1 MTDQKH
7 GCRKLVLLPI
17 MKRIPLGPVAV
28 DLIDFPS
35 LRAALRAAIIDNTP
49 SQIVTLNALMF
60 NLALHDDALAGI
72 IKRAALIV
80 PESSGICWAISFLS
94 GAKTLRLPGIDLL
107 HDLCRQA
114 VVEGWRIYLLGAQ
127 PGIAEKAAEELQRL
141 YPGLT
146 VAGTQHGYFSPAE
159 EQSVIQ
165 KIAAARPR
173 ILFAGLA
180 IPHQEQWLAAH
191 REELGVPLIM
201 GVGGSYDVISGN
213 LRRAPSWMQRC
224 GIEWVYRTLQ
234 QPWRLLRIKDLP
246 VFILNVVQLKIKL
259 ILE

>member
-1 MTDQKH
+1 VPVIPAKAGICSTEEALRQIPAFAGMTDQKH

-94 GAKTLRLPGIDLL
+94 ALKHCGSPVLIFCMISVGRQLWKDGASTFWVHSRALQKK
-107 HDLCRQA
+107 RQ
-114 VVEGWRIYLLGAQ
+114 
-127 PGIAEKAAEELQRL
+127 K
-141 YPGLT
+141 
-146 VAGTQHGYFSPAE
+146 SC
-159 EQSVIQ
+159 S
-165 KIAAARPR
+165 
-173 ILFAGLA
+173 
-180 IPHQEQWLAAH
+180 
-191 REELGVPLIM
+191 
-201 GVGGSYDVISGN
+201 
-213 LRRAPSWMQRC
+213 
-224 GIEWVYRTLQ
+224 
-234 QPWRLLRIKDLP
+234 
-246 VFILNVVQLKIKL
+246 VFIPGSLLQEHSTDIFHRQKNRVLFRK
-259 ILE
+259 